1 MFRNVRAMD
10 CGTRPREIGPVEMD
24 REQNGPNIIS
34 LSLVLS
40 ANRCMERQVINKISS
55 LTWDDILQLP
65 LKKKK
70 IK

>member
-1 MFRNVRAMD
+1 MRWTVARGLGKLGLAAL
-10 CGTRPREIGPVEMD
+10 VEMD

-40 ANRCMERQVINKISS
+40 ANRCVERQVVNKISS

-70 IK
+70 KD

>member
-1 MFRNVRAMD
+1 MAARGLGKFSLAAV
-10 CGTRPREIGPVEMD
+10 VEMD

-40 ANRCMERQVINKISS
+40 ANQCVERQVINKISS
-55 LTWDDILQLP
+55 LTWDNILQLP